1 MKVLIWLFCLFL
13 FSFVQ
18 TLLKSSGILLGGLPT
33 FLLAGAMFAAAG
45 ALCRIWDKKRGKKR
59 KTAEPEE
66 QSPEEEAVPW
76 EVMREIGREASQPSP
91 EKPEE
96 DFSDSRRREPSAG
109 RENEQP

>member
-13 FSFVQ
+13 FSFLQ
-18 TLLKSSGILLGGLPT
+18 TLLKSSGILLGFIPT

-66 QSPEEEAVPW
+66 QPSQEEAIPW
-76 EVMREIGREASQPSP
+76 EVMRAIGREASQPSP
-91 EKPEE
+91 GKPEE
-96 DFSDSRRREPSAG
+96 GFCDSHRREPSAG
-109 RENEQP
+109 KENEQP